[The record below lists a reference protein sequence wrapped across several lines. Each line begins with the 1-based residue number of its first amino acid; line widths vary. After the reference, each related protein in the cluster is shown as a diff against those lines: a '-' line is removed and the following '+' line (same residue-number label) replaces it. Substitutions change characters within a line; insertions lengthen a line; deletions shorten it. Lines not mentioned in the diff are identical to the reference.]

1 MGRQNEKV
9 QTSMSPTPPKMRHRT
24 LGTSGLK
31 VSKICLGTMMFGGP
45 TPETEAQRIVDHA
58 AEQGFNFIDTANVY
72 EKGRSEEVVGR
83 VIKTKREHWVLATKL
98 AQPTGSGPNDR
109 GLSRRHMIAAVDASL
124 QRLGVDHI
132 DIEYIHRVD
141 LSVPWT
147 EVART
152 FGDLI
157 QAGKLRHWGLSNVR
171 AWHIPVIATA
181 CRDVGAPLPVVLQ
194 PYYNLMNRQP
204 EVEVLPAAKAFNIGV
219 ASYSPIARGVLS
231 GKNQP
236 GSNAPPDTR
245 AGRNDRRLMETEWR
259 PESLAIAQ
267 QLKAHAEK
275 KGRSL
280 VEFAVAWVLNNQAIT
295 AVIAGPRTF
304 EQWTAYSGALDY
316 PWGPDDEALVDT
328 LVKPGHPS
336 TPGYSDPGY
345 PIEGRFPGIG

>member
-1 MGRQNEKV
+1 
-9 QTSMSPTPPKMRHRT
+9 MSTMAIPHMRYRA

-31 VSKICLGTMMFGGP
+31 VSEICLGTMMFGGP
-45 TPETEAQRIVDHA
+45 TPEAEAARIVDHA
-58 AEQGFNFIDTANVY
+58 AEQGVNFIDTANVY

-83 VIKTKREHWVLATKL
+83 LIKPKRDRWVLATKL
-98 AQPTGSGPNDR
+98 AQPTSGRPNDR
-109 GLSRRHMIAAVDASL
+109 GLSRRNMIAAVDASL
-124 QRLGVDHI
+124 QRFGVDHI

-141 LSVPWT
+141 LSVPWG

-157 QAGKLRHWGLSNVR
+157 QSGKLRYWGLSNVR

-181 CRDVGAPLPVVLQ
+181 CRDVNAPLPVVLQ

-204 EVEVLPAAKAFNIGV
+204 EVEVLPAAKAFDIGV

-231 GKNQP
+231 GKYQP

-259 PESLAIAQ
+259 SESLAIAQ

-280 VEFAVAWVLNNQAIT
+280 VEFAVAWVLANQAIT
-295 AVIAGPRTF
+295 SVIAGPRTF
-304 EQWTAYSGALDY
+304 EQWAAYAGALTY
-316 PWGPDDEALVDT
+316 PWAADDEALVDA

-336 TPGYSDPGY
+336 TPGYTDPGY
-345 PIEGRFPGIG
+345 PVEGRFVKGG